1 MCQKSEKLQNIKMT
15 PGKNKIGLE
24 IKTMVHCDV
33 KPCVLVDSFKL
44 TRCVHLQKSWKS
56 EAAGSFEMLSN
67 DY

>member
-1 MCQKSEKLQNIKMT
+1 MT